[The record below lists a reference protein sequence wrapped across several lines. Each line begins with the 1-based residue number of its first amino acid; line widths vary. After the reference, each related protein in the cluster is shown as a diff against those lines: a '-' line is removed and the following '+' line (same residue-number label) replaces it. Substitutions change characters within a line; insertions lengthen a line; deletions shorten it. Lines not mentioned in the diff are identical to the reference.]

1 MLYAPYTHSV
11 CSFII
16 SPKHL
21 GHGIAS
27 GVSNVVAGAVGA
39 VGLVVLFPVSEVKLS
54 KTFFIHGHLLI
65 RASYFL

>member
-1 MLYAPYTHSV
+1 MAAAAVDIRRRLIICILALYAPYTHSF
-11 CSFII
+11 CSSAF

-39 VGLVVLFPVSEVKLS
+39 VGLVVLFPVS
-54 KTFFIHGHLLI
+54 
-65 RASYFL
+65 